1 MKVLYNRITHKI
13 SQNSFLLDYV
23 ILRLPKNQI
32 VTSIHA
38 LAFCHALPLFAH
50 EILMQ
55 CMCTRC
61 FWRVV
66 AALVGF
72 RGKGVS
78 LSCLLLVVCSDL
90 LKGSGR
96 RLSRKVLSVFV
107 TAA

>member
-1 MKVLYNRITHKI
+1 MKVLYNRITRKI

-61 FWRVV
+61 
-66 AALVGF
+66 
-72 RGKGVS
+72 S
-78 LSCLLLVVCSDL
+78 
-90 LKGSGR
+90 LKGCCCFGRLAWER
-96 RLSRKVLSVFV
+96 RLSVLF
-107 TAA
+107 AACCVL